1 MSLEQYRRVM
11 GVNLDAY
18 FFLAQAAIPHLLES
32 GGSIV
37 NIASNAGL
45 QGVPYSAAYCM
56 SKGGVVQLTR
66 SLAAEFMK
74 TPLRVNAIAPAGT
87 NTNIVSS
94 TTFPP
99 DVDIDLVTRMAGFR
113 GLAEPDEIAALF
125 SFLASDE
132 ARSVTGAIYT
142 IDNGITAN

>member
-1 MSLEQYRRVM
+1 MAARFDGKVTLITGAGSGM
-11 GVNLDAY
+11 GRAITIR
-18 FFLAQAAIPHLLES
+18 LASEGAALLAVDIDEDRLIETKALAT
-32 GGSIV
+32 GL
-37 NIASNAGL
+37 ANA
-45 QGVPYSAAYCM
+45 
-56 SKGGVVQLTR
+56 R
-66 SLAAEFMK
+66 
-74 TPLRVNAIAPAGT
+74 IAPAGT

-113 GLAEPDEIAALF
+113 GLAEPEEIAALF